1 MASEDGRIQKKSVEK
16 WKSHNGLKEP
26 MRYNYKL
33 NEASMVIDLGGYSGT
48 WSRNIIE
55 KYNCNVHIF
64 EPFPRWYKHCTDLF
78 KENHKVKVFQQGA
91 SNKNELAQLF
101 DGGQGASLHLTAP
114 NSEKIQL
121 IDFAEYI
128 STIEKVD
135 LLKINIEGEEYAVLD
150 TLYKNNMLTR
160 IDNIQIQTHPFV
172 KKARAKYMKMDYQL
186 NTTHK
191 KTYFYP
197 WIWENWKLR

>member
-1 MASEDGRIQKKSVEK
+1 M
-16 WKSHNGLKEP
+16 
-26 MRYNYKL
+26 
-33 NEASMVIDLGGYSGT
+33 
-48 WSRNIIE
+48 
-55 KYNCNVHIF
+55 
-64 EPFPRWYKHCTDLF
+64 
-78 KENHKVKVFQQGA
+78 
-91 SNKNELAQLF
+91 
-101 DGGQGASLHLTAP
+101 
-114 NSEKIQL
+114 
-121 IDFAEYI
+121 
-128 STIEKVD
+128 D